1 MDKYVITISREFGS
15 LGRPIARRLSE
26 LLGIEYYDRDIVDE
40 TAKRMNLPVPV
51 ISDAE
56 ERKSGFFE
64 MIFPLGTETAER
76 QKKLFDVQCDI
87 ISRLAARESCIIVGR
102 CADYIL
108 ADHPNAIHVYIYAPY
123 EDRLANC
130 TGPLGMKKDEAKKM
144 IARVDKAR
152 NSYHKHFAKYSQED
166 PQHKDLIINSSLL
179 GVEGTAQAL
188 AAVAEIKFGTDQTR
202 KKYGQILQ
210 L

>member
-15 LGRPIARRLSE
+15 LGRPIAKRLSE

-56 ERKSGFFE
+56 EKKSGFFE

-87 ISRLAARESCIIVGR
+87 INKLAAKESCIIVGR

-108 ADHPNAIHVYIYAPY
+108 ADEPNSIHVHIYAPY

-130 TGPLGMKKDEAKKM
+130 TGPLEMKKEEAVKM
-144 IARVDKAR
+144 INRVDKAR
-152 NSYHKHFAKYSQED
+152 NSYHKHFAKYAQDD
-166 PQHKDLIINSSLL
+166 PQHKDMIVNSSQL
-179 GVEGTAQAL
+179 GVEGTARAL
-188 AAVAEIKFGTDQTR
+188 AAVAGIKFGAGKFCRPGNNIT
-202 KKYGQILQ
+202 Q